1 MMADTNRRL
10 IPQSIQNRF
19 MILLTPI
26 IKILTKWGIHPNSFT
41 LAGVIITSMAT
52 VAFIMGHLRAGGV
65 LILAGGLCD
74 SIDGSLAR
82 SSGKAN
88 RFGALFDSAIDRYS
102 EFLMFFG
109 IATYFISLRDH
120 STSVVTFLAL
130 CGSIMVSYNRA
141 RAESLG
147 FESKEGLMQRPER
160 IIYLGIGALIHP
172 LVFKLTIWF
181 VAIFAN
187 LTALQRIRNV
197 YKQEETKSDQ
207 K

>member
-1 MMADTNRRL
+1 
-10 IPQSIQNRF
+10 
-19 MILLTPI
+19 
-26 IKILTKWGIHPNSFT
+26 
-41 LAGVIITSMAT
+41 
-52 VAFIMGHLRAGGV
+52 
-65 LILAGGLCD
+65 
-74 SIDGSLAR
+74 
-82 SSGKAN
+82 
-88 RFGALFDSAIDRYS
+88 
-102 EFLMFFG
+102 
-109 IATYFISLRDH
+109 
-120 STSVVTFLAL
+120 
-130 CGSIMVSYNRA
+130 MVSYNRA

-197 YKQEETKSDQ
+197 YKQEEAKSDQ

>member
-1 MMADTNRRL
+1 
-10 IPQSIQNRF
+10 

-26 IKILTKWGIHPNSFT
+26 IKILTKWGIHPNNFT
-41 LAGVIITSMAT
+41 LAGVIITSLAA
-52 VAFIMGHLRAGGV
+52 VALMMGHLRAGGV

-109 IATYFISLRDH
+109 IAAYFITLRDH
-120 STSVVTFLAL
+120 PTSVVTFLAL

-147 FESKEGLMQRPER
+147 FESKAGLMQRPER
-160 IIYLGIGALIHP
+160 IVFLGIGALIHP

-187 LTALQRIRNV
+187 LTALQRIRNA
-197 YKQEETKSDQ
+197 YKQDAARSDREPMAEP
-207 K
+207 

>member
-1 MMADTNRRL
+1 MADINRRL
-10 IPQSIQNRF
+10 IPESIQNRF

-26 IKILTKWGIHPNSFT
+26 IKILKKRGIHPNGFT
-41 LAGVIITSMAT
+41 LAGVIITSMAA

-109 IATYFISLRDH
+109 IAAYFITLNDYP
-120 STSVVTFLAL
+120 TSVVTFLAL

-147 FESKEGLMQRPER
+147 FESKAGLMQRPER
-160 IIYLGIGALIHP
+160 IIFLGTGALIHP

-187 LTALQRIRNV
+187 LTALQRIRNA
-197 YKQEETKSDQ
+197 YKQDETKSDQ
-207 K
+207 NE

>member
-1 MMADTNRRL
+1 
-10 IPQSIQNRF
+10 
-19 MILLTPI
+19 MILLSPI
-26 IKILTKWGIHPNSFT
+26 IKILTQRGIHPNNFT
-41 LAGVIITSMAT
+41 LAGVIITSMAA
-52 VAFIMGHLRAGGV
+52 VAFIMGHLRAGGI

-109 IATYFISLRDH
+109 IATYFITLSDH
-120 STSVVTFLAL
+120 LTSAITFLAL

-147 FESKEGLMQRPER
+147 FESKAGLMQRPER
-160 IIYLGIGALIHP
+160 IVFLGGGALIHP
-172 LVFKLTIWF
+172 LVFILTIWF

-187 LTALQRIRNV
+187 LTALQRIRNA
-197 YKQEETKSDQ
+197 YKQDAARSGRETMAES
-207 K
+207 

>member
-1 MMADTNRRL
+1 MADTNRRL
-10 IPQSIQNRF
+10 IPESIQNRF

-26 IKILTKWGIHPNSFT
+26 IKILKKRGIHPNGFT
-41 LAGVIITSMAT
+41 LAGVIITSMAA
-52 VAFIMGHLRAGGV
+52 VAFVMGHLRAGGV

-74 SIDGSLAR
+74 SIDGNLAR

-109 IATYFISLRDH
+109 IAAYFITLNDH
-120 STSVVTFLAL
+120 PTTVVTFLAL

-147 FESKEGLMQRPER
+147 FESKAGLMQRPER
-160 IIYLGIGALIHP
+160 IIFLGTGALIHP

-187 LTALQRIRNV
+187 LTALQRIRNA
-197 YKQEETKSDQ
+197 YKQDEIKSDQ
-207 K
+207 NE

>member
-1 MMADTNRRL
+1 MADTNRRL
-10 IPQSIQNRF
+10 IPESIQNRF

-41 LAGVIITSMAT
+41 LAGVIITSMAA

-88 RFGALFDSAIDRYS
+88 RFGALLDSAIDRYS

-109 IATYFISLRDH
+109 IAAYFITLR
-120 STSVVTFLAL
+120 
-130 CGSIMVSYNRA
+130 
-141 RAESLG
+141 
-147 FESKEGLMQRPER
+147 RPPDFDGYFSCPVR
-160 IIYLGIGALIHP
+160 LHNGQL
-172 LVFKLTIWF
+172 
-181 VAIFAN
+181 
-187 LTALQRIRNV
+187 
-197 YKQEETKSDQ
+197 
-207 K
+207 